1 MTSDQLECRQPTMAA
16 PVPLSPGT
24 RLGVYEITAALGAG
38 GMGEVYRAR
47 DLRLERDVAIKLLT
61 GDHDDGAERL
71 LREARSASA
80 LNHPNICTL
89 HEINET
95 GPRPFIVMELVDGEP
110 LDRRLRGR
118 GLPVPTVA
126 RLGAEIADALA
137 HAHARGIV
145 HRDLKAANVVVT
157 AEGRAKIL
165 DFGIAKRVANVDMA
179 AATLS
184 VQTLTADLEIA
195 GTLPYM
201 APEVLEG
208 RPADA
213 RSDLWALGVMLVEMT
228 CGSRPFAG
236 DTALG
241 LSTAIMRDEPKIPQD
256 VPAPLAD
263 VMRTLLA
270 KEPARRYQSAAEVS
284 TALQRLSVRDVPS
297 RPRPAGVK
305 PVVMT
310 VAALVVAAAAIS
322 AWWFATRGAATAAS
336 SGAIQSIAVLP
347 LQNLSRADDQQYF
360 ADGMTE
366 ALISDLSAI
375 GNLRVISRTS
385 VMQFKDTT
393 QGLAAIAD
401 ALKVDAIVEGAV
413 LRTDTRVRITAR
425 LIDARTQGQLWRGE
439 YEKSLSDAIELQR
452 EVASTIGREIRGEL
466 TPVDTERLARKTTVD
481 PEAYQFYLRGR
492 FQWNL
497 RSYANLQQAVQLFQD
512 AIVRDPGFAL
522 AYAGLADVYVV
533 LGDYRDVLPSE
544 AYSRARE
551 AADTALRLDPS
562 LAEAHTARAWLA
574 MSLERDWTAAEA
586 SFRRALQL
594 NPGYATAHQW
604 HGEFLAVLGRFDEAL
619 AAMQRA
625 QDLDPLAPMP
635 QAIHGWMAYLAG
647 RYDEAI
653 RLCEGVLARD
663 PTFRPARMYR
673 AWTYMDTGRLDD
685 AEQEIAVLL
694 KGTSS
699 PAVPLATLGR
709 IRARRGDRPGAAR
722 VIEQLR
728 ALPYPPS
735 FDIAKLHAE
744 LRDRD
749 ATLSWLA
756 KAESERSSAVL
767 YIKSDAAFAWL
778 RDDPGFVA
786 LLQQLHLR

>member
-1 MTSDQLECRQPTMAA
+1 MAA
-16 PVPLSPGT
+16 PTSLSPGT

-61 GDHDDGAERL
+61 GDHGDGPERL

-110 LDRRLRGR
+110 LDQRLRGH

-157 AEGRAKIL
+157 AEGRPKIL
-165 DFGIAKRVANVDMA
+165 DFGIAKRVSSADMA
-179 AATLS
+179 AVTLS

-213 RSDLWALGVMLVEMT
+213 RSDLWALGVMLVEMAS
-228 CGSRPFAG
+228 GSRPFAG
-236 DTALG
+236 NTALG
-241 LSTAIMRDEPKIPQD
+241 LSTAIMRDEPRIPPELP
-256 VPAPLAD
+256 VPLTD
-263 VMRTLLA
+263 VMRTLLE

-284 TALQRLSVRDVPS
+284 TALRRISSGDVPPG
-297 RPRPAGVK
+297 PRPGSVTRRFVGLA
-305 PVVMT
+305 T
-310 VAALVVAAAAIS
+310 LLVVAAAIM
-322 AWWFATRGAATAAS
+322 AWWFATRGAARPAS
-336 SGAIQSIAVLP
+336 SGPIQSIAVMP

-393 QGLAAIAD
+393 RSLPDIAD

-413 LRTDTRVRITAR
+413 FRTDTRVRITAR

-466 TPVDTERLARKTTVD
+466 TPADTARLARKTTVD
-481 PEAYQFYLRGR
+481 PEAYQSYLRGR

-497 RSYANLQQAVQLFQD
+497 RSYANLQRAVQLFQD

-544 AYSRARE
+544 AYGRARE
-551 AADTALRLDPS
+551 AADTALRLDPT
-562 LAEAHTARAWLA
+562 LAEAHTARAWLS

-586 SFRRALQL
+586 SFQRALQL

-647 RYDEAI
+647 RYDQAI
-653 RLCEGVLARD
+653 KLCEGVLARD
-663 PTFRPARMYR
+663 STFRPARMYR
-673 AWTYMDTGRLDD
+673 AWTYMDTGRLAE

-694 KGTSS
+694 KGASS

-709 IRARRGDRPGAAR
+709 IRARQGDRAGATK

-744 LRDRD
+744 LRDRE
-749 ATLSWLA
+749 ATLTWLRT
-756 KAESERSSAVL
+756 AESERSSAVL
-767 YIKSDAAFAWL
+767 YINSDAAFAWL
-778 RDDPGFVA
+778 RDDPAFIA
-786 LLQQLHLR
+786 LLKQLHLR